1 MHQHA
6 CSRLVAAAAPLH
18 TLVSHRDTGRRLRPA
33 GPHIAVEP
41 PEQADWRA
49 FGTMCGEKSLG
60 AEHIVFVLAG
70 LGQGVE
76 GMIAC
81 LKARQLLGAAGSIV
95 LEPGPEE

>member
-6 CSRLVAAAAPLH
+6 CSRLVAAAAAPLH
-18 TLVSHRDTGRRLRPA
+18 TLVSHRDTGRRLPPA
-33 GPHIAVEP
+33 EAHIAEEP

-49 FGTMCGEKSLG
+49 FGTMCGERSLG
-60 AEHIVFVLAG
+60 AGHIVFVLAG

-81 LKARQLLGAAGSIV
+81 LK
-95 LEPGPEE
+95 